1 MSDELKSAFDL
12 AMEKLK
18 GKQEFEVAELTA
30 EQRQQIEELRK
41 VYRARQAEIEI
52 YLQGKLAQA
61 RAIGDHEA
69 AQQANDNFV
78 HDRDRLRR
86 ELERKV
92 ERIRK
97 NELPS

>member
-30 EQRQQIEELRK
+30 EQRQQIDELRK

-52 YLQGKLAQA
+52 HLQGKLANA
-61 RAIGDHEA
+61 GAIGDHDA
-69 AQQANDNFV
+69 AQQASDNFAR
-78 HDRDRLRR
+78 DRDRLQR

-97 NELPS
+97 NEPPS